1 MRMLQKSELQVMIVT
16 ISSDQ
21 AAWSPSP
28 AYQDITWL
36 VQRRSGVVEVNP
48 DRNEDPE

>member
-1 MRMLQKSELQVMIVT
+1 MRMLQKSKLQVMIVT

-28 AYQDITWL
+28 AYQDITLL
-36 VQRRSGVVEVNP
+36 VLKMSGVVEVNP
-48 DRNEDPE
+48 GKDGDPE